1 MNALRRVPPNQTILA
16 CMVEDSATAA
26 IQLLADLCRQS
37 PELHDWLREDFARNA
52 HVRERFARMVRTS
65 SSQEIANGFASLN
78 DEDRPW
84 RAECQHLR
92 RNGHAPRIYGGLTFA
107 EMERLFRHYEAGT
120 IDLGTFLLAHQW
132 NEVRK
137 SDRIPPELMRA
148 SVVFLEA
155 VSRAGD
161 RRLLRHYYRA
171 ISFLRLYAD
180 IPQRRRIVGYAEWWK
195 LRVLLFMLQ
204 HPRESYRTR
213 DLRAHLAGL
222 GLTVSSLDL
231 RRFCTRHGIRR
242 DRRAGR
248 PRTRLIGGAG
258 EA

>member
-16 CMVEDSATAA
+16 CMVENSTTAA
-26 IQLLADLCRQS
+26 IRLLADLCRQH
-37 PELHDWLREDFARNA
+37 PEVHDWLREDFARNA
-52 HVRERFARMVRTS
+52 TARDRFTHMVKTS
-65 SSQEIANGFASLN
+65 SSPEIANGFASLN
-78 DEDRPW
+78 GEDRPW
-84 RAECQHLR
+84 QAEREHLR
-92 RNGHAPRIYGGLTFA
+92 QNGRAPRIYGGLTWA
-107 EMERLFRHYEAGT
+107 EMECLFRRYEAGT

-148 SVVFLEA
+148 SVVFLDA

-161 RRLLRHYYRA
+161 RRLLRHYYKA
-171 ISFLRLYAD
+171 IRFLRAYAE
-180 IPQRRRIVGYAEWWK
+180 IPQRRRTVGYAEWWK

-213 DLRAHLAGL
+213 DLRAHLASL
-222 GLTVSSLDL
+222 GLAVSSLDL

-242 DRRAGR
+242 DERAGR
-248 PRTRLIGGAG
+248 PRKSG
-258 EA
+258 